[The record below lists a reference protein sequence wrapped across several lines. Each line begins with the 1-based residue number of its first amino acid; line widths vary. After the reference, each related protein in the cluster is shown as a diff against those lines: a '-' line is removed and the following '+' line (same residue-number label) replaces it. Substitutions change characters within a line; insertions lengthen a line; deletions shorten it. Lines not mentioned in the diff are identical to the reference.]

1 MNSTDYFSKF
11 FNGTKNPTLDTMY
24 FFMEKL
30 NHPEKKLKFIHV
42 AGTNGKGSVVEM
54 LSSILID
61 AGYKVGKFMSPL
73 ILSHH
78 ERFIINNTQI
88 TEKKLMELIDIIDP
102 LVIEYNSTHQNK
114 VSLFELVTAIAI
126 LYFSNSNCDI
136 VLLEVGMGGLW
147 DCTNIINPIASIITS
162 IGMDHMNILG
172 STIEEI
178 ATQKAGIIKP
188 NSNTIFFEHENK
200 NVNKIIKDTCAKQ
213 NNNLIL
219 IKEKNISNYSY
230 TAKNQIFDYKSSHN
244 NEYKKVKINLKGK
257 IQTHNASMVIEMIE
271 LLNTYGYKV
280 FRRSIRKGIDHVIH
294 KARFEIINKKPLIIY
309 EGGHNE
315 QAIRNFQKN
324 MKMYYPNQSINIIFQ
339 ALNTKD
345 YKSILDILCENNWH
359 IICTSG
365 INKENDSHQYVDKEE
380 LYNYIKDKKG
390 HHDKMELKDAIKS
403 IDGKYDVNIIL
414 GSFYIYADAIKEVKK
429 LNDRT

>member
-1 MNSTDYFSKF
+1 MNSTEYFSKF
-11 FNGTKNPTLDTMY
+11 YNGTKNPTLDTMY

-30 NHPEKKLKFIHV
+30 NHPEKKLKFIHI

-61 AGYKVGKFMSPL
+61 AGYKVGKFMSPM
-73 ILSHH
+73 ILTHH
-78 ERFIINNTQI
+78 ERFCINNEQI
-88 TEKKLMELIDIIDP
+88 SEKKLMELIDIIDP
-102 LVIEYNSTHQNK
+102 LVNEYNSTHQNK
-114 VSLFELVTAIAI
+114 VTFFELVTAISL

-172 STIEEI
+172 NTIEEI

-200 NVNKIIKDTCAKQ
+200 NVNRIIKETCSKQ

-219 IKEKNISNYSY
+219 TKENNISNYSY

-244 NEYKKVKINLKGK
+244 NEYKRIKINLKGK
-257 IQTHNASMVIEMIE
+257 IQTHNAAIVIEMVE
-271 LLNTYGYKV
+271 LLNAYGYKI
-280 FRRSIRKGIDHVIH
+280 FRRSIRKGIDNVIH

-315 QAIRNFQKN
+315 QAIQNFQKN
-324 MKMYYPNQSINIIFQ
+324 IKMYYPNKSINIIFQ

-345 YKSILDILCENNWH
+345 YKAILDILCENNWH

-380 LYNYIKDKKG
+380 LYSYIKDKKG
-390 HHDKMELKDAIKS
+390 HHEKLELKDAIKS
-403 IDGKYDVNIIL
+403 IDNKYDVNVIL